1 MQENFGI
8 RMKIK
13 ERRKAPVFKLDS
25 TDGTEFNFKKKKKL
39 LFFFILKMILL
50 VALLKQEISQN
61 YIKNSKE
68 KNVKLLVYLKTVS
81 KAI

>member
-1 MQENFGI
+1 
-8 RMKIK
+8 
-13 ERRKAPVFKLDS
+13 
-25 TDGTEFNFKKKKKL
+25 
-39 LFFFILKMILL
+39 MILL

-81 KAI
+81 KAILGSKRKIRFPLNCCLMTKRKFTNFTVYGV